1 MLLRLRERYLALQKD
16 HREVTRLMVDSLS
29 TFSTLFRHA
38 LILTRESLSG
48 GRSLAQAQAAA
59 PRSFCRPRKSRTP
72 TTPLRWT
79 CKSVRKL
86 AEELNRLGHQ
96 TSHRM
101 VAELLHELGYSLAYR
116 VLHGEDVVAISSIE
130 VEPVHHRYQ
139 VEHELRSM
147 LLRLRGGSNGSRVR
161 LWKVE
166 LQRLAD
172 ETGLELRGPAERPPR
187 GDPPHGRLALDLLDL
202 ERDAFRHALILS
214 GAEPPVKKREVFR
227 EAASRFN
234 TSSSP
239 FETLL
244 DIREG
249 ARKLPNGEI
258 RPLFEDYLAQIT
270 RTAEHVDRI

>member
-1 MLLRLRERYLALQKD
+1 MTKEQLLDDLVGKLREDLGDNLVSVVLYGSAVTGDYREKVSDLNVLCVLKAIGPAQLEKAYPAVDRWLKRKQPPPIFLSTEEVENAHDAFAIEFRDIRVAYRVLHGEDVVASIEVEPVHHRYQVEHELRSMLLRLRERYLALQKD

-29 TFSTLFRHA
+29 TFSTL
-38 LILTRESLSG
+38 
-48 GRSLAQAQAAA
+48 
-59 PRSFCRPRKSRTP
+59 
-72 TTPLRWT
+72 
-79 CKSVRKL
+79 
-86 AEELNRLGHQ
+86 
-96 TSHRM
+96 
-101 VAELLHELGYSLAYR
+101 
-116 VLHGEDVVAISSIE
+116 
-130 VEPVHHRYQ
+130 
-139 VEHELRSM
+139 
-147 LLRLRGGSNGSRVR
+147 
-161 LWKVE
+161 
-166 LQRLAD
+166 
-172 ETGLELRGPAERPPR
+172 
-187 GDPPHGRLALDLLDL
+187 
-202 ERDAFRHALILS
+202 FRHALILS